1 MSDRRGGEP
10 LFVRACVFAIVS
22 IIFFRGVLCYAHI
35 MKRRLKIVR
44 SPKKIPKESR
54 WISANDVCKSDPYD
68 ESSGVV
74 SHFSIMLEGL
84 CYKINVKADGTMYSE
99 CVPVIEES

>member
-1 MSDRRGGEP
+1 
-10 LFVRACVFAIVS
+10 
-22 IIFFRGVLCYAHI
+22 

-54 WISANDVCKSDPYD
+54 WISANEVIKSDPCD
-68 ESSGVV
+68 DSFGVV

-99 CVPVIEES
+99 CVAATEENL